1 MRAGALPKL
10 EVIHLQRTR
19 LTNRGAVAIFD
30 ALGEVAHL
38 NMRDINFAECD
49 GIGDEAMLSLVA
61 NLKRTWE
68 NPLVQDLAFTKID
81 LSGTMDQRHHVSDVG
96 LCALANALLERD
108 FFLNHLEEL
117 NLSDNDIADE
127 GLRALAAALGDGHLR
142 KMTSLYLSA
151 NKITNEGAFALAAAA
166 KGAKKLPELYDM
178 RLDYQL
184 VGWDGRRAI
193 VEAFKERGQKVSVI
207 LKNLE

>member
-1 MRAGALPKL
+1 MRRGPAAITRAWCLFELTTALDLGKVLHVALSPADHAGF
-10 EVIHLQRTR
+10 V
-19 LTNRGAVAIFD
+19 
-30 ALGEVAHL
+30 
-38 NMRDINFAECD
+38 
-49 GIGDEAMLSLVA
+49 
-61 NLKRTWE
+61 
-68 NPLVQDLAFTKID
+68 
-81 LSGTMDQRHHVSDVG
+81 
-96 LCALANALLERD
+96 ALLERD